1 MNYSNHA
8 HLILRMG
15 NAALAYADAVR
26 RLSQCAPATPMRDY
40 DERKTHAQA
49 AYLRFQAAR
58 LAMELYRTDSA
69 NWMGGDGAGGAV
81 N

>member
-1 MNYSNHA
+1 
-8 HLILRMG
+8 
-15 NAALAYADAVR
+15 
-26 RLSQCAPATPMRDY
+26 MRDY

-81 N
+81 NQRAILPQ